1 MRIKEIESRSLVT
14 KTQLPEADYVA
25 NPYIGCIHGCVYCY
39 ARFMKRFTGHQ
50 EPWGEFVDI
59 KTNAGE
65 LAERELGKIGE
76 KTVLL
81 SSVTD
86 PYQPLERKYQLT
98 RRILEQAVIANT
110 PISILT
116 KSDLVLRDLDLLRQ
130 LNTCEVGLSF
140 STSDDAVRRVF
151 ELRSSSVEQRLR
163 ALDVIKNSGVRTY
176 SFLGPILPGLTD
188 LEGLFERFAKAKVD
202 LVMAENLNM
211 EGAIFPSLM
220 DTIQNHYPHLVD
232 LYHQIKRDPR
242 DYWEPIKTELVELAN
257 RHQLPVKLY
266 FDH

>member
-1 MRIKEIESRSLVT
+1 MRIKEIESSSLVT
-14 KTQLPEADYVA
+14 KSQLPEADYVV
-25 NPYIGCIHGCVYCY
+25 NPYVGCSHGCVYCY

-59 KTNAGE
+59 KINAGE
-65 LAERELGKIGE
+65 LAGRELPKIGE
-76 KTVLL
+76 RTVLL

-98 RRILEQAVIANT
+98 RQILEQAVITDT
-110 PISILT
+110 PVSILT

-130 LNTCEVGLSF
+130 LSNCGVGMSF
-140 STSDDAVRRVF
+140 STADDRVRRIF
-151 ELRSSSVEQRLR
+151 EPRSSSVEQRLN
-163 ALDVIKNSGVRTY
+163 ALNVIKNSGIRTY
-176 SFLGPILPGLTD
+176 AFLGPILPGLTD
-188 LEGLFERFAKAKVD
+188 LEALFERVAQVKVD

-211 EGAIFPSLM
+211 EGAIFPSLIN
-220 DTIQNHYPHLVD
+220 TIQNHYSNLVD
-232 LYHQIKRDPR
+232 LYHQIKRNPR
-242 DYWEPIKTELVELAN
+242 DYWEPVKTEIVELAN